1 MTRYLTFELY
11 LDDGEHEPAFEA
23 YTCPSR
29 EELVPTLRRLL
40 EERGLRSVEVREMG
54 VPLFTLTR

>member
-11 LDDGEHEPAFEA
+11 LDDGENDPVFEA

-40 EERGLRSVEVREMG
+40 DERGLRSVEVREMG
-54 VPLFTLTR
+54 VPLFTVTR

>member
-11 LDDGEHEPAFEA
+11 LDDGEHDPVFEA

-29 EELVPTLRRLL
+29 DELVAALRRLL
-40 EERGLRSVEVREMG
+40 DERGLRSVEVREMG
-54 VPLFTLTR
+54 VPLFTVTK